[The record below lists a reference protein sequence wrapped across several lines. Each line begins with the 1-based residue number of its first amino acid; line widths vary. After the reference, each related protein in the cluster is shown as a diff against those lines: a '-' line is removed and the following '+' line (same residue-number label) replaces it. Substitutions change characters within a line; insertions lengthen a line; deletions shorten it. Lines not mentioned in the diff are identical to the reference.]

1 VIVAIIS
8 SVRSVQTA
16 ARIASRSKSQ
26 PIVAGAAQES
36 RASISALL
44 LSCDA
49 HPLSPRPELDK
60 YNAASAENNID
71 IATNIDK

>member
-1 VIVAIIS
+1 MTVAMIS
-8 SVRSVQTA
+8 PAGSFQTTV
-16 ARIASRSKSQ
+16 RIASRSKFH

-44 LSCDA
+44 LSCDT